1 MASGTP
7 TLDAAAETMHLVDY
21 RGEVKQVPTR
31 NGFGEG
37 LIEAGT
43 RNRDLLGIC
52 ADLSES
58 TRFEGFRKAHRA
70 QYIEIGVSE
79 QMLVAMAGGLAA
91 VGKIPWIASYAMFNP
106 GRSWEQVR
114 TIMALNETNVKI
126 AGAHAGVSVGPDGA
140 THQAIEDIAIMR
152 VIPHM
157 TVVVPCDSVQT
168 KKAALALSDRWGPA
182 YLRFGREKSGV
193 ITTDETPFE
202 IGKAQTFREGS
213 DVAIVACG
221 ILVYN
226 ALVAADRLASEDG
239 IECRVVNNHTVK
251 PMDEAAIVG
260 AAQACGAV
268 VTVEEHQK
276 AGGMGSRVAEILS
289 AQFPAPIEFVGVD
302 DRFGQSGDPM
312 ELIEYYGMG
321 ADAIVE
327 AARRAH
333 KRKTPRQRKR
343 IARRVQH
350 NASETLVAP
359 TSCCARCGRGRLA
372 ARLRHPWLR
381 SSEREPLA
389 ALRWTRRARLR
400 ARPLATQAEFADQT
414 AVALEI
420 FRVQIVEQATALA
433 DLQ

>member
-21 RGEVKQVPTR
+21 RGDVKQVPTR

-37 LIEAGT
+37 LIEAGA

-58 TRFEGFRKAHRA
+58 TRFEGFRKAHPA

-168 KKAALALSDRWGPA
+168 KKAALALSDRWGPS
-182 YLRFGREKSGV
+182 YLRFGREKSAV

-226 ALVAADRLASEDG
+226 ALIAADRLASEDG

-276 AGGMGSRVAEILS
+276 ARGMGSRVAEILS
-289 AQFPAPIEFVGVD
+289 AKFPAPIEFVGVD

-333 KRKTPRQRKR
+333 KRK
-343 IARRVQH
+343 
-350 NASETLVAP
+350 
-359 TSCCARCGRGRLA
+359 
-372 ARLRHPWLR
+372 R
-381 SSEREPLA
+381 S
-389 ALRWTRRARLR
+389 
-400 ARPLATQAEFADQT
+400 
-414 AVALEI
+414 
-420 FRVQIVEQATALA
+420 
-433 DLQ
+433 

>member
-1 MASGTP
+1 MHSGTKVH
-7 TLDAAAETMHLVDY
+7 DAAAQRMKLADY
-21 RGEVKQVPTR
+21 RSPDLKLVPTR

-37 LIEAGT
+37 LIEAGS
-43 RNRDLLGIC
+43 RNRDVVGIC
-52 ADLSES
+52 ADLAES
-58 TRFEGFRKAHRA
+58 TRFEGFKKAHPQ

-168 KKAALALSDRWGPA
+168 KKAAIALSEAWGPV
-182 YLRFGREKSGV
+182 YLRFGREKSPV
-193 ITTDETPFE
+193 ITTDDTPFE
-202 IGKAQTFREGS
+202 IGKAQTLREGD

-226 ALVAADRLASEDG
+226 ALIAADLLSVEHG

-251 PMDEAAIVG
+251 PMDEAAVVD
-260 AAQACGAV
+260 AARTCGTV

-276 AGGMGSRVAEILS
+276 AGGMGSRVAEILA
-289 AQFPAPIEFVGVD
+289 AQQPAPIEFVGVD
-302 DRFGQSGDPM
+302 DRFGQSGDPV

-321 ADAIVE
+321 VNAIVD

-333 KRKTPRQRKR
+333 ERKK
-343 IARRVQH
+343 
-350 NASETLVAP
+350 S
-359 TSCCARCGRGRLA
+359 
-372 ARLRHPWLR
+372 
-381 SSEREPLA
+381 
-389 ALRWTRRARLR
+389 
-400 ARPLATQAEFADQT
+400 
-414 AVALEI
+414 
-420 FRVQIVEQATALA
+420 
-433 DLQ
+433 

>member
-1 MASGTP
+1 MHSGASVA
-7 TLDAAAETMHLVDY
+7 DAAAAAMHLVEY
-21 RGEVKQVPTR
+21 RNGDLKQVPTR

-43 RNRDLLGIC
+43 RDRNILGIC

-58 TRFEGFRKAHRA
+58 TRFEGFKKAHPQ
-70 QYIEIGVSE
+70 QYVEIGVSE

-157 TVVVPCDSVQT
+157 MVVVPCDSVQT
-168 KKAALALSDRWGPA
+168 KKATLALSGKWGPA
-182 YLRFGREKSGV
+182 YLRFGREKSAV

-202 IGKAQTFREGS
+202 IGRAQTFREGG

-226 ALVAADRLASEDG
+226 ALLAADRLARDG

-251 PMDEAAIVG
+251 PMDEAAIVD
-260 AAQACGAV
+260 AAQSCGAI

-276 AGGMGSRVAEILS
+276 HAGMGSRVAEIL
-289 AQFPAPIEFVGVD
+289 AQRRPVPIEFVGVED
-302 DRFGQSGDPM
+302 TFGQSGDPV
-312 ELIEYYGMG
+312 ELIEFYGMG
-321 ADAIVE
+321 AGAIE
-327 AARRAH
+327 AAARRALA
-333 KRKTPRQRKR
+333 RKP
-343 IARRVQH
+343 
-350 NASETLVAP
+350 
-359 TSCCARCGRGRLA
+359 
-372 ARLRHPWLR
+372 
-381 SSEREPLA
+381 
-389 ALRWTRRARLR
+389 
-400 ARPLATQAEFADQT
+400 
-414 AVALEI
+414 
-420 FRVQIVEQATALA
+420 
-433 DLQ
+433 

>member
-1 MASGTP
+1 MPSGTRV
-7 TLDAAAETMHLVDY
+7 LDEAARTMHLVDY
-21 RGEVKQVPTR
+21 LAGDLKQVPTR

-37 LIEAGT
+37 VIEAGT
-43 RNRDLLGIC
+43 RDRNVLGIC

-58 TRFEGFRKAHRA
+58 TRFEGFKKAHPQ

-157 TVVVPCDSVQT
+157 IVVVPCDAVQT
-168 KKAALALSDRWGPA
+168 KKATLALSAIWGPA
-182 YLRFGREKSGV
+182 YLRFGREKSAV

-202 IGKAQTFREGS
+202 VGKAQTFREGS

-226 ALVAADRLASEDG
+226 ALVAADKLAREDG
-239 IECRVVNNHTVK
+239 IECRVVNNHTIK
-251 PMDEAAIVG
+251 PMDAAAIVD
-260 AAQACGAV
+260 AAQTCGTV

-276 AGGMGSRVAEILS
+276 HGGMGSRAAEIL
-289 AQFPAPIEFVGVD
+289 AQGRPTPIEFVGVED
-302 DRFGQSGDPM
+302 TFGQSGDPA
-312 ELIEYYGMG
+312 ELIEFYGMG
-321 ADAIVE
+321 VDAIVA
-327 AARRAH
+327 AARRAY
-333 KRKTPRQRKR
+333 KRKK
-343 IARRVQH
+343 
-350 NASETLVAP
+350 S
-359 TSCCARCGRGRLA
+359 
-372 ARLRHPWLR
+372 
-381 SSEREPLA
+381 
-389 ALRWTRRARLR
+389 
-400 ARPLATQAEFADQT
+400 
-414 AVALEI
+414 
-420 FRVQIVEQATALA
+420 
-433 DLQ
+433 